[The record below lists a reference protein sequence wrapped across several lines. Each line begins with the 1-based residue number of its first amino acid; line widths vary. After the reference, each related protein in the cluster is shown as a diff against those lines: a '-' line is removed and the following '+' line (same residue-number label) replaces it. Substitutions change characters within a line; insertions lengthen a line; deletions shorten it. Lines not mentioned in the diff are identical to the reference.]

1 MTLKVRLFT
10 GFGTVLLM
18 MLALTMVGIQQVN
31 QIDLSLTE
39 ITDVNSVKQRYAINF
54 RGSVH
59 DRAIAIRDLVLV
71 DPIELS
77 PVIEEIRMLE
87 NFYQDSAVELD
98 KIIASNMEA
107 YDTEREILHKIK
119 AIEKTTL
126 PMIEQI
132 ITAKRNGDLEQ
143 ATNVLLQ
150 QARPQFINWLATIN
164 QFIDY
169 QEAANKK
176 TTEEIR
182 TVTGSF
188 QNWMIALTAIA
199 TALGVVVAYIISQK
213 VQQSVGGEPQKAA
226 LVVAEMAKGDLS
238 GTIETTAPNSI
249 MASVEIMQNQL
260 RLTVNNI
267 ATSADE
273 LTQRAEGLSTSSKH
287 ALAAADQQ
295 VAHTTDAVSNLES
308 MSSSI
313 RNVADTMHQA
323 EENSN
328 VTAKLSQQG
337 SEAVQKVA
345 QEIEEISATTK
356 ATVEQ
361 VNILNDRAREI
372 GDIVNVIRGISEQT
386 NLLALNAAIEAAR
399 AGESGR
405 GFAVVADEVRQ
416 LAQRTGDAT
425 GEIEQMIN
433 QVQENTQ
440 ASVQAMQRTVPK
452 VDNGLLLTREANEL
466 LSEIKRQADDSLA
479 KVLEVVQATNS
490 QVETVNSTVKGVQEI
505 AQMSKN
511 ASVSLRNN
519 AEEATALEQISSK
532 LKQDINYFSVG

>member
-10 GFGTVLLM
+10 GFSTVLLM

-31 QIDLSLTE
+31 HIDLSLTE

-59 DRAIAIRDLVLV
+59 DRAIAIRDVVLV

-77 PVIEEIRMLE
+77 PIIEEIQMLE

-98 KIIASNMEA
+98 KIIASDMEA

-119 AIEKTTL
+119 SIEKTTL

-132 ITAKRNGDLEQ
+132 IRAKRNGDLEQ

-164 QFIDY
+164 QFIDH

-188 QNWMIALTAIA
+188 QNWMIVLTAIA
-199 TALGVVVAYIISQK
+199 TALGAVVAYIISQK
-213 VQQSVGGEPQKAA
+213 VQQSVGGEPQQAA

-238 GTIETTAPNSI
+238 RTIETIAPNSI
-249 MASVEIMQNQL
+249 MASVEIMRDQL

-267 ATSADE
+267 GTSSDE

-313 RNVADTMHQA
+313 RNVADTMRQT

-328 VTAKLSQQG
+328 ATAKLSQQG

-345 QEIEEISATTK
+345 REIEEISTTTK

-452 VDNGLLLTREANEL
+452 VESGLLLTREANEL

-490 QVETVNSTVKGVQEI
+490 QVETVNSTVNDVQKI
-505 AQMSKN
+505 AQMSKG

-519 AEEATALEQISSK
+519 AEEATALEQLSGK

>member
-18 MLALTMVGIQQVN
+18 MLALTMVGIRQVN

-39 ITDVNSVKQRYAINF
+39 IIDVNSVKQRYAINF

-59 DRAIAIRDLVLV
+59 DRAIAIRDVVLLE
-71 DPIELS
+71 PNELK
-77 PVIEEIRMLE
+77 PTIEEIRMLE
-87 NFYQDSAVELD
+87 SFYRDSAVQLD
-98 KIIASNMEA
+98 EIIATSMDLHASEKS
-107 YDTEREILHKIK
+107 ILGQIK
-119 AIEKTTL
+119 SIEKITL

-132 ITAKRNGDLEQ
+132 IAAKRNGDIEQ
-143 ATNVLLQ
+143 ATSVLLQ
-150 QARPQFINWLATIN
+150 QARPQFVNWLATIN

-176 TTEEIR
+176 ITEDIR
-182 TVTGSF
+182 MVTGNF

-199 TALGVVVAYIISQK
+199 TALGAAVAYIISQK
-213 VQQSVGGEPQKAA
+213 VQTSVGGEPQKAA
-226 LVVAEMAKGDLS
+226 LMVAEMAKGDLS
-238 GTIETTAPNSI
+238 GAIGTPVPDSI

-267 ATSADE
+267 STSADE
-273 LTQRAEGLSTSSKH
+273 LTQRAEDLSASSKH
-287 ALAAADQQ
+287 ALTAADQQ
-295 VAHTTDAVSNLES
+295 VAHTTNAVDNLET
-308 MSSSI
+308 MSTSI
-313 RNVADTMHQA
+313 RNVADTMYQA
-323 EENSN
+323 EENSK

-345 QEIEEISATTK
+345 QEIEEISNTAK
-356 ATVEQ
+356 DTVEQ

-466 LSEIKRQADDSLA
+466 LSEIKTQADDSLA

-490 QVETVNSTVKGVQEI
+490 QVETVNSTVNGVQEI
-505 AQMSKN
+505 AQMSKD

-519 AEEATALEQISSK
+519 TAEAAALEQLSGK
-532 LKQDINYFSVG
+532 LKQDINYFSVS